1 MMFPSKNLLLV
12 LICLNSM
19 LFSNISFANNIS
31 TLHKDRFLIS
41 KSPESNLSE
50 LSRIYITDLESAT
63 RQQLNFI
70 EKIPFKS
77 PVVIKC
83 ISDSSDSVRFER
95 KAIWAKRLG
104 IGSLIGILIP
114 GINLLSLP
122 AAIIAIALGTSS
134 IKKVK
139 NKKNARLG
147 ITFGIITTAFALV
160 LIGIVVLVV
169 SLGRE
174 R

>member
-1 MMFPSKNLLLV
+1 MFPSENLLLV
-12 LICLNSM
+12 LICLNSI
-19 LFSNISFANNIS
+19 LFSNISFANNTS
-31 TLHKDRFLIS
+31 TLYKDCFLIN
-41 KSPESNLSE
+41 KSPENNLSE
-50 LSRIYITDLESAT
+50 LPGIYITDLESAP
-63 RQQLNFI
+63 RQQLNFK

-77 PVVIKC
+77 SVVIKC

-122 AAIIAIALGTSS
+122 AAIISIVLGTSS
-134 IKKVK
+134 IKKIK

-147 ITFGIITTAFALV
+147 ITFGIITTAIALV

-169 SLGRE
+169 SLGGVK
-174 R
+174 